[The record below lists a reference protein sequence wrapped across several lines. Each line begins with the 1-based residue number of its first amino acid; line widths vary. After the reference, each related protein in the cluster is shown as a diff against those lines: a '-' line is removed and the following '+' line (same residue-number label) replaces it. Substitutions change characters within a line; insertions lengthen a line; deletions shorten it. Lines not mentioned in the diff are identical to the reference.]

1 MCVEESAA
9 ETRGARLA
17 LRRAAMRRQVARAAT
32 TLQLNKGHKEY
43 KALASII
50 KVCKNETCK
59 FSYFKTLVFKIGF

>member
-50 KVCKNETCK
+50 KVC
-59 FSYFKTLVFKIGF
+59 